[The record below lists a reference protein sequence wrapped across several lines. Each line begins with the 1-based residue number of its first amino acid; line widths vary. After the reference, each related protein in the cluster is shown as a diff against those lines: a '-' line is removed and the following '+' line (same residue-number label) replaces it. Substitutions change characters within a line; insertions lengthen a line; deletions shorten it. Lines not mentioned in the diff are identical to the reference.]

1 MSRRPNFANLKVF
14 VRAVCALTLISVF
27 AQTSLGQTPQD
38 NSKSQTQTE
47 PQEQT
52 VSTLAP
58 KPPAHPKAKPNETE
72 AQTSYDKALSA
83 RQAAD
88 VEIKKA
94 LESGDSAALDKA
106 YTARKL
112 ADKTLADAAVR
123 KDKSSAPEAAAK
135 TVEKPKKSLIPTDP
149 TALKALA
156 KSILEKLIGWLT
168 SAAFLAM
175 IGVIIISWVLSP
187 ILARSL
193 KKRIPFLRES
203 PGPDVKFRLVR
214 HYIFEATKLLRPV
227 LLVGLLAGGAAVL
240 KAVPMFGQDWLVKL
254 AQGLAVVF
262 LLFKAIKQF
271 IKNPLFQK
279 ITIWIAIPLA
289 LLMVFGYYDDLLKFL
304 SGTTVMSMGGTPIT
318 LMTLVRLT
326 IFGGLFFWLGGISNS
341 KGQTAIR
348 SQETLDVATREVVAK
363 LFQILLFVI
372 LVVLVLS
379 FAGIPLSGLV
389 MIFSAVG
396 LGIGFGLQPIAANF
410 ISGLIILFDRT
421 VKVGDYIVLPD
432 GQEGYVDAIN
442 MRNTMVETTDGK
454 DVMVPNVTFIDNT
467 YENWTHK
474 DPRQRYEVYF
484 SVAYDTDIEKLEGI
498 LIPEISKHKSVLQEP
513 EKPDLE
519 LREFGENGIKFAIE
533 FWCSGIDDGENK
545 FTSDLNYMVWRAL
558 KKHGIKM
565 PFPQRDVHI
574 VSGNLKK
581 S

>member
-1 MSRRPNFANLKVF
+1 
-14 VRAVCALTLISVF
+14 
-27 AQTSLGQTPQD
+27 AQTAPTNPAAQGQKTKATAAPQNAD
-38 NSKSQTQTE
+38 SSHSDPVQSAYE
-47 PQEQT
+47 
-52 VSTLAP
+52 
-58 KPPAHPKAKPNETE
+58 
-72 AQTSYDKALSA
+72 KALQA

-88 VEIKKA
+88 AAIKEA
-94 LESGDSAALDKA
+94 LESGDGEALDKA
-106 YTARKL
+106 YAARKL
-112 ADKTLADAAVR
+112 ADKNLADAAL
-123 KDKSSAPEAAAK
+123 KKQAATKSQEEAAQ
-135 TVEKPKKSLIPTDP
+135 KPKRGKSLIPTDP
-149 TALKALA
+149 AQIKALA
-156 KSILEKLIGWLT
+156 KSILDKIIGWLT

-175 IGVIIISWVLSP
+175 IGVIILSWILSP
-187 ILARSL
+187 ILARML
-193 KKRIPFLRES
+193 KKRIPLLRA
-203 PGPDVKFRLVR
+203 PPAADAKLRIVR
-214 HYIFEATKLLRPV
+214 HYLYEASNLLRPV
-227 LLVGLLAGGAAVL
+227 LLVGLLAGGAAML
-240 KAVPMFGQDWLVKL
+240 KAVPMFGQDWLVRI

-279 ITIWIAIPLA
+279 ITIWVTIPLA
-289 LLMVFGYYDDLLKFL
+289 LLMVFGYYDDLLKL
-304 SGTTVMSMGGTPIT
+304 LNGTTVMSMGGTPIT
-318 LMTLVRLT
+318 LMTLVRLA
-326 IFGGLFFWLGGISNS
+326 IFGALFFWLGGISNS
-341 KGQTAIR
+341 RGQTAIR
-348 SQETLDVATREVVAK
+348 SQESLDLATREVVAK

-421 VKVGDYIVLPD
+421 VKVGDYVVLPD
-432 GQEGYVDAIN
+432 GQEGFVDAIN

-484 SVAYDTDIEKLEGI
+484 SVAYDTDIEKLEDI

-545 FTSDLNYMVWRAL
+545 FTSDLNYIVWRAL
-558 KKHGIKM
+558 KKHGIRM

-574 VSGNLKK
+574 VSGHLP